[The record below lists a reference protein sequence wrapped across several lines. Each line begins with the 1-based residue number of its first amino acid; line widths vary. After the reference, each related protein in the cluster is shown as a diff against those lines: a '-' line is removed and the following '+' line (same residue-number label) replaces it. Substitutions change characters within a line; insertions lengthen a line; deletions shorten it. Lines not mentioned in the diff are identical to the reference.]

1 MSQVDN
7 LEHKIDELVR
17 ALGGIERL
25 RELARL
31 SSLDHLVNLHLL
43 SHLTKLDKIEGLDK
57 LKQLDQL
64 QELHKLDGLKIMEKL
79 DQLSQL
85 SELKNLSH
93 MSELSKL
100 SELQEMQ
107 SLKELKQLEALG
119 QLDKLSEL
127 RRLDALGSL
136 QNLGGLER
144 LDHLKY
150 LENLDRLNELTALT
164 KLDALVGLGE
174 LLEKHA
180 DKFAKLRY
188 LEALDNLP
196 LLDQLKNLDKLE
208 KLDRLDEL
216 SRLDELKQL
225 AQLTEAPPAMP
236 APAAAP
242 APEPSIVFTPT
253 RKSWRDHALS
263 FGFDLFRTIIV
274 AALLVGFLLLPQG
287 RKVTEQAVAF
297 LGFGEGHQVNWALQV
312 LAQSSPETFPQYWSD
327 FQRRLESESQLIFDL
342 RAPWSLQQRYEKLYG
357 LLSYDFNYKGMSL
370 RDQTKRDLE
379 QRLLDV
385 EAKWRERL
393 ILEIGQ
399 VMLRQNDNQKLA
411 LWNQLKDMAVG
422 GRWEDL
428 LKISRSTPED
438 KFAKEGGVIA
448 LVHLQL
454 SDPDDL
460 AKIMESSP

>member
-1 MSQVDN
+1 MSQAEN
-7 LEHKIDELVR
+7 LEQKIDELVR

-64 QELHKLDGLKIMEKL
+64 QELRKLDALKSMEKL

-85 SELKNLSH
+85 TELKNLTQLT
-93 MSELSKL
+93 ELSQL
-100 SELQEMQ
+100 SELKELQ
-107 SLKELKQLEALG
+107 SLKDLKQLESLG

-150 LENLDRLNELTALT
+150 LQNLDRLNELTALT
-164 KLDALVGLGE
+164 KLDALAGLGE

-180 DKFAKLRY
+180 DKFAKLRH

-196 LLDQLKNLDKLE
+196 LLDQLKHLD

-216 SRLDELKQL
+216 SRLDELKL
-225 AQLTEAPPAMP
+225 LVQLTDVPPAMP
-236 APAAAP
+236 VAPDP
-242 APEPSIVFTPT
+242 APLPSATIVTTPVE
-253 RKSWRDHALS
+253 KKWHDHVLP
-263 FGFDLFRTIIV
+263 FILDILRT
-274 AALLVGFLLLPQG
+274 LLVAVVLGGFLLLPQG
-287 RKVTEQAVAF
+287 RKVTEHAAAF
-297 LGFGEGHQVNWALQV
+297 LGFGQGHQVNWALQV
-312 LAQSSPETFPQYWSD
+312 LAQSTPETFPQYWSD
-327 FQRRLESESQLIFDL
+327 FQGRLESEGQLVFDL
-342 RAPWSLQQRYEKLYG
+342 RAPWSLQQRYEKLQEI
-357 LLSYDFNYKGMSL
+357 LSYDFIYQGISL
-370 RDQTKRDLE
+370 RARTKQNLE
-379 QRLLDV
+379 QRLLAI
-385 EAKWRERL
+385 EANWKERL

-411 LWNQLKDMAVG
+411 LMNQLKDMAVG

-428 LKISRSTPED
+428 LKLSRSASDD
-438 KFAKEGGVIA
+438 KFAKEGSVIA
-448 LVHLQL
+448 LVHLKL
-454 SDPDDL
+454 SSPEKL
-460 AKIMESSP
+460 AGIMESSP

>member
-1 MSQVDN
+1 MSQVEN

-64 QELHKLDGLKIMEKL
+64 QELKKLDALKVMEKL

-85 SELKNLSH
+85 GELKNLSQL
-93 MSELSKL
+93 SELSKL

-180 DKFAKLRY
+180 DKFAKLRH

-225 AQLTEAPPAMP
+225 VQLTEAPPAMP
-236 APAAAP
+236 IPAA
-242 APEPSIVFTPT
+242 EPSIVFTPT
-253 RKSWRDHALS
+253 RKSLPDHALS
-263 FGFDLFRTIIV
+263 FGLDLLRTIIV

-287 RKVTEQAVAF
+287 RKVTEQAAAF
-297 LGFGEGHQVNWALQV
+297 LGFGQGHQVNWALQV
-312 LAQSSPETFPQYWSD
+312 LAQSTPETFPQYWSD
-327 FQRRLESESQLIFDL
+327 FQRRLESEIQLIFDF

-357 LLSYDFNYKGMSL
+357 LLSYDFNYQGRSL
-370 RDQTKRDLE
+370 RDQTKQDLE

-428 LKISRSTPED
+428 LKISRATPED

-454 SDPDDL
+454 SDPDNL